1 MTKKPVIEITAGHMV
16 KYSMNNIVS
25 SEFDDRELY
34 EVPDHVARGMVAHG
48 WAKLSF
54 PSPSPA
60 QPQPSSDDDE
70 SSTRL
75 KKRK

>member
-1 MTKKPVIEITAGHMV
+1 MTRGPVIEITAGHV
-16 KYSMNNIVS
+16 VEYSMNNIVL
-25 SEFDDRELY
+25 SEFEPHELY

-60 QPQPSSDDDE
+60 QPQPSSDRDE
-70 SSTRL
+70 PP

>member
-1 MTKKPVIEITAGHMV
+1 MTKGSIIEITAGHPV
-16 KYSMNNIVS
+16 KYSMNNIVM

-48 WAKLSF
+48 WAKLS
-54 PSPSPA
+54 SPSSSAA
-60 QPQPSSDDDE
+60 QPQPSSDP
-70 SSTRL
+70 